1 MLDIENFI
9 KINKWRLLYC
19 RVRQSKQVFK
29 KVWDICIKKGISM
42 SGAAARTGDLYKS
55 KKKNI
60 IKVEIGSFYKLKTQR
75 AFNKQLVVNNAEY
88 MWNYENVAVTIG
100 NS

>member
-1 MLDIENFI
+1 
-9 KINKWRLLYC
+9 
-19 RVRQSKQVFK
+19 
-29 KVWDICIKKGISM
+29 M
-42 SGAAARTGDLYKS
+42 SGAAARTGYLYKN

-75 AFNKQLVVNNAEY
+75 AFNKEVLIKNVEY
-88 MWNYENVAVTIG
+88 MWNYESIVVTIG